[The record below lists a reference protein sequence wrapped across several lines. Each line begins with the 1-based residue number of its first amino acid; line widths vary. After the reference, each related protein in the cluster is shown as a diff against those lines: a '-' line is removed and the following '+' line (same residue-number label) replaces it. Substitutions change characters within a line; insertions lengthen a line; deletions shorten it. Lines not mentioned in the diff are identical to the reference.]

1 MGLEY
6 STCIE
11 LNQWEAQN
19 HAANMKLWLHDNVDS
34 TIVPSIVSFE
44 TLLKAIDSY
53 FTITGITG
61 ISYKADQAYTLSM
74 SLDDDLNDL
83 EDEFEAHNHD
93 ALYAALSHNHDTDY
107 ASLTEAAKHLQF
119 SYGSWA
125 GQIASM
131 SNPAQRTINL
141 AGDTCQSIKFLLVL
155 AYHTSTKTDA
165 FLGFWYPSFGKDAA
179 FLRWGNSSITLYH
192 SMSDI
197 FYINPVEM
205 EGILDLYS
213 PYLNYLGFTYRGFVW
228 GAA

>member
-74 SLDDDLNDL
+74 SLDNDLNNV

-93 ALYAALSHNHDTDY
+93 SLY
-107 ASLTEAAKHLQF
+107 ASLTEAAKHLTF
-119 SYGSWA
+119 ASASWLGA
-125 GQIASM
+125 VTTPTRRQ
-131 SNPAQRTINL
+131 INL
-141 AGDTCQSIKFLLVL
+141 SGDTGAAKFLLIVGG
-155 AYHTSTKTDA
+155 YNPSTN
-165 FLGFWYPSFGKDAA
+165 SFGVVSCWHPS
-179 FLRWGNSSITLYH
+179 LGT
-192 SMSDI
+192 DI
-197 FYINPVEM
+197 LLFSHGWSPDFYGIKEDYFYADPGETD
-205 EGILDLYS
+205 GILDLYHN
-213 PYLNYLGFTYRGFVW
+213 YLNQLNLQYHGFVW
-228 GAA
+228 GVSS

>member
-61 ISYKADQAYTLSM
+61 IAYKADQAYTLSM
-74 SLDDDLNDL
+74 SLDNDLNDL

-107 ASLTEAAKHLQF
+107 ASLTEAAKHLTF
-119 SYGSWA
+119 SSASWVGA
-125 GQIASM
+125 VTTPTRRQ
-131 SNPAQRTINL
+131 INL
-141 AGDTCQSIKFLLVL
+141 SGDTGAAKFLLIVGG
-155 AYHTSTKTDA
+155 YNPSTN
-165 FLGFWYPSFGKDAA
+165 SFGFVSCWDPSLGTNILL
-179 FLRWGNSSITLYH
+179 FSHGWST
-192 SMSDI
+192 D
-197 FYINPVEM
+197 FYGIKEDYFYADPGETD
-205 EGILDLYS
+205 GILDLYH
-213 PYLNYLGFTYRGFVW
+213 NYLHQLNLHYHAFVW
-228 GAA
+228 GVSS